1 MNNGCNKTS
10 SDMLKQNTEYI
21 NTENANE
28 NDINNQNNTIEERV
42 YSSYE

>member
-1 MNNGCNKTS
+1 MI
-10 SDMLKQNTEYI
+10 KQNTEYI

-28 NDINNQNNTIEERV
+28 NDINNQNNATEERV